1 MECNF
6 VFTLWKEPERI
17 ENYLNLE
24 IGKDLITQD
33 GIFYFEIARELYK
46 LGHRK
51 FDHMTTHAYLVDRKT
66 LNANYEKRGGQKT
79 VEEITSLLNVE
90 NLDAYYEE
98 LSRNNALLSLYDIGI
113 DVEKHLAKAQK
124 MTTEELYDFYEYQL
138 SNVFINKIEKL
149 NVEDLSDGYDQYV
162 DKWDK
167 GTMRG
172 YTIGYPILNYRL
184 AGVHKKNLLLHMAH
198 IGNGKTTSSIL
209 FYILPAIEHG
219 ENVCIIANEQGVEEF
234 RQMIL
239 STVLFNRVNYR
250 KMNRQKFIQ
259 GGFSE
264 EDKEH
269 IRLAQNWLKNQEG
282 RISFIETSD
291 YSINNVK
298 KIVKKYSKIGY
309 GLFVF
314 DTLKPEVE
322 SADNSWARFSEVAK
336 ELFMIAKKE
345 DVAIVATAQ
354 LSAESMSR
362 RFLDL
367 SCVGKSRAIAE
378 TATQVVMFRTLTDEE
393 KEKLYVYNL
402 HKDSI
407 TGKYTNIKN
416 EYKLDPNKDYV
427 VLFTPKNR
435 FGDVT
440 PQIVYERNMS
450 WNTLKE
456 VGLTHISYDGFG
468 FRK

>member
-1 MECNF
+1 M
-6 VFTLWKEPERI
+6 FTLWKDPERI
-17 ENYLNLE
+17 DEYWNLE
-24 IGKDLITQD
+24 SGKDIITED
-33 GIFYFEIARELYK
+33 GIFYFEIAKALYRSGHKIFDPITVHTYLADKDALKEGYEL
-46 LGHRK
+46 
-51 FDHMTTHAYLVDRKT
+51 
-66 LNANYEKRGGQKT
+66 RGGQKT
-79 VEEITSLLNVE
+79 VEEIISLVSVK
-90 NLDAYYEE
+90 NLEAYYEE
-98 LSRNNALLSLYDIGI
+98 ISKNNILLEVYEIGNYVETSLPK
-113 DVEKHLAKAQK
+113 VQK
-124 MTTEELYDFYEYQL
+124 MSPDELYDLFEYKL
-138 SNVFINKIEKL
+138 SDIFVNKVGKL
-149 NVEDLSDGYDQYV
+149 VAQDLSEGYDEYIET
-162 DKWDK
+162 WNK
-167 GTMRG
+167 GAMRG

-239 STVLFNRVNYR
+239 STVLFNRINYR

-259 GGFSE
+259 GGFSA
-264 EDKEH
+264 EDLEH
-269 IRLAQNWLKNQEG
+269 IKKAQEWLKQQEG
-282 RISFIETSD
+282 RIQFIETTD
-291 YSINNVK
+291 YSIGNVK
-298 KIVKKYSKIGY
+298 KIIKKYSKVGY

-345 DVAIVATAQ
+345 DVAVIATAQ

-362 RFLDL
+362 KFLDL

-378 TATQVVMFRTLTDEE
+378 TATQVVMFRTLTEEE
-393 KEKLYVYNL
+393 KEKQYVYNL
-402 HKDSI
+402 HRDEQ
-407 TGKYTNIKN
+407 TGKYTNIRD
-416 EYKLDPNKDYV
+416 EYVLDPNKDYI

-435 FGDVT
+435 FGDVN

-468 FRK
+468 LRR